1 MVAKFCN
8 YSEQITNSKKLFSTT
23 KDFLF
28 SQLREGESLG
38 INFSGEESSFTR
50 FNHSKIRQRTE
61 LEQAHMGLDLIKNK
75 RKSYVSFSLSEST
88 TKDDLKGHLSFL
100 QKEVDELP
108 EDPFCVELTPGE
120 KSSEERTGELPVID
134 EVLDFLKSTLEGVD
148 LAGQIVSGMSFQ
160 ANANSLG
167 QEHWFSS
174 ESMYLDYSLYSAKE
188 KAVKGSY
195 ATTHY
200 NQEELAHALEDSKAA
215 LKVMDQKT
223 TQLKPGKY
231 KVYMAPAALNE
242 IADIL
247 GWDALSGSAYKQG
260 ECPLGEAF
268 EGKKNLSPLLNMD
281 EDFSLGL
288 SARFNENGELAD
300 ELMPIVKE
308 GKLVNLLVSK
318 ATELEFDLK
327 SNKASQREAPR
338 SLVIGTG
345 DLAREDILK
354 KLGTGIY
361 LSNLHYLNWSD
372 KNKGRITGMTRF
384 GCLWVENGEIVGP
397 IKDMRFD
404 ETLYQVFGD
413 GLKAITDFSEVS
425 MATGSYS
432 ARDIGGVKLPGLLV
446 EDFTFTL

>member
-1 MVAKFCN
+1 MSN
-8 YSEQITNSKKLFSTT
+8 YSEQRENTKKRFEYAKSFFFSK
-23 KDFLF
+23 
-28 SQLREGESLG
+28 LREGETLG
-38 INFSGEESSFTR
+38 LNLAGEVSSFTR

-61 LEQAHMGLDLIKNK
+61 VEQTHLSLDLVKDNK
-75 RKSYVSFSLSEST
+75 KYSSVNFSFSEST
-88 TKDDLKGHLSFL
+88 SDEELLSFLSFL
-100 QKEVDELP
+100 QSEVDKLP
-108 EDPFCVELTPGE
+108 EDPFTVPHTPGE
-120 KSSEERTGELPVID
+120 KSSEDHEASIPAMD
-134 EVLDFLKSTLEGVD
+134 EVIAFLGEKLQGVD
-148 LAGQIVSGMSFQ
+148 LAGQLVSGVSFQ

-167 QEHWFSS
+167 QEHWFAS

-195 ATTHY
+195 AATTY
-200 NQEELAHALEDSKAA
+200 NQDDLAHAIEDSKAA

-223 TQLKPGKY
+223 TELKPGKY

-247 GWDALSGSAYKQG
+247 GWHALSGAAYKQG
-260 ECPLGEAF
+260 ECPLGAAF
-268 EGKKNLSPLLNMD
+268 EGKKTLSPIFNMD

-288 SARFNENGELAD
+288 SPRFNESGELAD
-300 ELMPIVKE
+300 EKMPIVKE

-318 ATELEFDLK
+318 ATELEFGLK
-327 SNKASQREAPR
+327 SNKAGGREAPR

-354 KLGTGIY
+354 ELGTGIY

-372 KNKGRITGMTRF
+372 KNNGRITGMTRF
-384 GCLWVENGEIVGP
+384 GCLWVEDGKIIGP

-413 GLKAITDFSEVS
+413 GLKAITDFSEVT
-425 MATGSYS
+425 MASGSYS
-432 ARDIGGVKLPGLLV
+432 ARDIGGVKLPGLMI